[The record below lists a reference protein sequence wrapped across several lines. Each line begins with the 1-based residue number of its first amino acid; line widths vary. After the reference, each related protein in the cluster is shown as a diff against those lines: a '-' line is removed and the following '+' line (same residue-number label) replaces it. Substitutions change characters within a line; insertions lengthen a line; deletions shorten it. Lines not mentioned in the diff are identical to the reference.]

1 MQSHAV
7 RGVTRKAALAGGALV
22 LLGGCGA
29 DEERGAPARPGD
41 VLLASLAAERAFG
54 VAAGSSP
61 RVAERSRE
69 RARLLASAI
78 SAEGGRPHDAPAPA
92 GGGGDPVAL
101 GRAALTAHI
110 AALPSLGGR
119 ELRQL
124 GVDLVVG
131 VATDVA
137 VLGDQTEAFPG
148 SGT

>member
-1 MQSHAV
+1 MTR
-7 RGVTRKAALAGGALV
+7 RGVLAGGALV
-22 LLGGCGA
+22 LLGGCG
-29 DEERGAPARPGD
+29 EEEQDGAAPRPAE
-41 VLLASLAAERAFG
+41 VLLASLAAEHAFG
-54 VAAGSSP
+54 AAAGSSR

-78 SAEGGRPHDAPAPA
+78 SAEGGRPHDAPAPT
-92 GGGGDPVAL
+92 GRGGDPIAL

-137 VLGDQTEAFPG
+137 VLGDATEAFPG
-148 SGT
+148 SGA